1 MYAIVGGFVA
11 LALDFFNPSRK
22 GSMCI
27 MIEFPLSC
35 HSSEDPDA
43 CKRGNKWTTPIG
55 AIYQIGIPT
64 VLSFLCIVVNLS
76 KFTYYIWK
84 EERMIVLMQ
93 ESCMNKKAPEHNTN
107 RECKR
112 SQLRGSTKE
121 VIDDM
126 GLNCNTFNVDCVE
139 SEEDKNTPR
148 YSLADEE
155 SFDSDQPY
163 LFSEQRK
170 QADEPRPQVVD
181 FPSSSTAD
189 LQRTSEWNDQGQQE
203 QEVRHD
209 LAKRALVQS
218 FLYIISFLLAYF
230 TPLIGVFHRIIYKSR
245 VPDWIFVVIS
255 IFSPLGGFFNVL
267 IYTRPKIQSMR
278 KLFPCYKNSSWI
290 KLFFLVICNG
300 GEVPDE
306 IADEK
311 VLDVQDTRSKILYG
325 GNSRFI
331 RQQQLRL
338 EEEEQQVVG
347 ETELKQY
354 DNLQN
359 DTRGSENNDLMHV
372 SAVSTNA
379 DELVNSEV
387 GLSVSNNEGCEEES
401 PPENED
407 SEEQTYYHY
416 QIPPA
421 RFRTTDNKK
430 KDETN
435 PRKPVYISSSSIGL
449 VSIPEGE
456 PCAVDID

>member
-11 LALDFFNPSRK
+11 LGFDYFNPSRK

-43 CKRGNKWTTPIG
+43 CERGNKWTTPIG

-93 ESCMNKKAPEHNTN
+93 ESCMNNKTPEHDTK
-107 RECKR
+107 RHCKC
-112 SQLRGSTKE
+112 SQLRGSNKE

-126 GLNCNTFNVDCVE
+126 GLNCNTFNVDCFE
-139 SEEDKNTPR
+139 NEEDKNTPS

-170 QADEPRPQVVD
+170 QADEPRPQMVV
-181 FPSSSTAD
+181 SASTAD
-189 LQRTSEWNDQGQQE
+189 IQSTSERNDQGQQQE
-203 QEVRHD
+203 EVRHD

-278 KLFPCYKNSSWI
+278 KLFPCYENSSWI

-306 IADEK
+306 IIDEK
-311 VLDVQDTRSKILYG
+311 ELDVQDKRSKILDG
-325 GNSRFI
+325 GNSRYI
-331 RQQQLRL
+331 QQLPEE
-338 EEEEQQVVG
+338 EEEEQVVVG
-347 ETELKQY
+347 ESELKQY
-354 DNLQN
+354 DNLQAA
-359 DTRGSENNDLMHV
+359 DRSYISILLPEYDHVMH
-372 SAVSTNA
+372 VSTNA
-379 DELVNSEV
+379 DEQVDGEV
-387 GLSVSNNEGCEEES
+387 GLSASNNEFQGEGSTPEDDEDTEE
-401 PPENED
+401 N
-407 SEEQTYYHY
+407 QTYLHY
-416 QIPPA
+416 QMPPS
-421 RFRTTDNKK
+421 RRVVHR
-430 KDETN
+430 
-435 PRKPVYISSSSIGL
+435 PLYISSSSIGL
-449 VSIPEGE
+449 VRIPESE
-456 PCAVDID
+456 SYSDNLDY